1 MVHTNVIP
9 PNPTGGFKGSPSGRR
24 GVHDFLSTLD
34 KEFGLKATP
43 RVRRGTDIDAGCGQL
58 KAAVKKKEEKEAQN
72 AIIDAG
78 LESSIKELKSLIDQD
93 SLQHQQTPIVGV
105 YEDKDIDES
114 ENLPVLY
121 SDKVNIRNQLKHGS
135 VVDFELHDVVDLD
148 DEEAVDRWLFG

>member
-1 MVHTNVIP
+1 M
-9 PNPTGGFKGSPSGRR
+9 
-24 GVHDFLSTLD
+24 
-34 KEFGLKATP
+34 
-43 RVRRGTDIDAGCGQL
+43 
-58 KAAVKKKEEKEAQN
+58 
-72 AIIDAG
+72 
-78 LESSIKELKSLIDQD
+78 IDQD